1 MSSRVYTALKIFLRQ
16 VTGNY
21 FRNIHVAGIENMP
34 MEGPTI
40 LCCNHSNQF
49 MDGMLIISQCPR
61 PLSFCFAASS
71 FNKPIVGYLAKKINV
86 IPVYR
91 AEDSKI
97 QGKGNLIMT
106 SDTDIQGFN
115 TKFISDVKNNKN
127 FNLGIHALLIQ
138 KKYKLIVEKVIDE
151 EHIKVRSDPKVYE
164 NLKKGDKCNFYFIPK
179 IDNSLMF
186 RETCHK
192 LKEGKAICIF
202 PEGTSHDRT
211 HLLQLKPGVAYIA
224 LEAMA
229 NHGVKNIKLLSCGF
243 SYFSRDQFHSDL
255 VLEFGIPFEIPE
267 SFGETFKVNK
277 RQAIDLVLKIVE
289 TQMKSVILTAP
300 TYKEYMFIKMLCNL
314 YIPSNVELPAEKST
328 DLARRISYIYNQVR
342 DSHKAKQIK
351 IKVMKYMDPLEKL
364 GIEDSDLKEK
374 EHLEYNLLLLK
385 FIFSFFLLIVNFL
398 FTSLMLPLALFVEKI
413 GEKER
418 QKALE
423 KNPNKLEGKDVVSS
437 VKVVTFVKYLPFV
450 GIFWLFLCY
459 YVINK
464 WLDMKFTLLS
474 IFFIGCITFM
484 IYGYISINIID
495 SLRYLYESMK
505 TTFYYFV
512 VPKGIDNLKVM
523 REKLVDEVNDFFD
536 ESIKDTQ
543 YENNRIINSPK
554 KLLNL

>member
-243 SYFSRDQFHSDL
+243 SYFSRDQFRSDL

-374 EHLEYNLLLLK
+374 EE
-385 FIFSFFLLIVNFL
+385 
-398 FTSLMLPLALFVEKI
+398 
-413 GEKER
+413 
-418 QKALE
+418 
-423 KNPNKLEGKDVVSS
+423 
-437 VKVVTFVKYLPFV
+437 
-450 GIFWLFLCY
+450 
-459 YVINK
+459 
-464 WLDMKFTLLS
+464 
-474 IFFIGCITFM
+474 
-484 IYGYISINIID
+484 II
-495 SLRYLYESMK
+495 
-505 TTFYYFV
+505 
-512 VPKGIDNLKVM
+512 
-523 REKLVDEVNDFFD
+523 
-536 ESIKDTQ
+536 
-543 YENNRIINSPK
+543 
-554 KLLNL
+554 